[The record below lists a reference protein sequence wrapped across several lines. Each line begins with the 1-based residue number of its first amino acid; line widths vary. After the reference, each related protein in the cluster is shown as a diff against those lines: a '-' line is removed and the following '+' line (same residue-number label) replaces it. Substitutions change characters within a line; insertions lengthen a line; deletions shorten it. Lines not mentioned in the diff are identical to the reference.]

1 MNNKFGKWGT
11 LGLTALATLAFLAA
25 GSFKL
30 SGAEE
35 MIQNFTRYGL
45 PVGFMYFIGA
55 SEVAGAVGLWL
66 PQKPFGSWPL
76 KRLAAGGLAVI
87 MVGAVVMHAI
97 NDPIAQA
104 VPAVVLLA
112 ILSFLV
118 FSFGKSS
125 ARSELS
131 EAPVGA

>member
-1 MNNKFGKWGT
+1 MNSKFGKWGT
-11 LGLTALATLAFLAA
+11 LALTALATLAFLAA

-35 MIQNFTRYGL
+35 MVQNFARYGL

-55 SEVAGAVGLWL
+55 SEVAGAIGLWL
-66 PQKPFGSWPL
+66 PQKPVGPWPL
-76 KRLAAGGLAVI
+76 KRLAAAGLAII
-87 MVGAVVMHAI
+87 MVGAVVMHAV

-104 VPAVVLLA
+104 VPAAVLLA

-118 FSFGKSS
+118 FSFGRTSTQ
-125 ARSELS
+125 SELS
-131 EAPVGA
+131 QAPAGA